1 MTPVDKIPISPITA
15 RMIVC
20 ESYTV
25 IFSLIDGRGTEAV
38 YTDDLLRSCQA
49 TCVACLV
56 DFGRSLRTQGCL
68 GTRQDLMELKT

>member
-25 IFSLIDGRGTEAV
+25 IFMMCDGRGTDAV
-38 YTDDLLRSCQA
+38 NTDDLLRSCQA

-56 DFGRSLRTQGCL
+56 DFGRSLHVQVCQ